1 MRKLENSVAVI
12 TGSGRGIGREL
23 AFLLA
28 KEGAKVV
35 VNDLDPDAAAETQAT
50 IVAMGAC
57 ASAFPGSVTSLNFA
71 EELAEFTKETFGDV
85 HIIVNN
91 AGYVWNEPVHRTTD
105 EQWEAMQAIHL
116 TAPFRIIR
124 AFHPLL
130 RERVD
135 AERTEGKLASRRIV
149 NVASIAATRGTAGQV
164 AYSSAK
170 AGLFGLTR
178 SLAKEWGSMN
188 ITVNCVA
195 FGLVDTR
202 LTATTEDGTGVI
214 EIEGEKR
221 RVGFL
226 PNQRDALIRSI
237 PLARAASAEEAAGG
251 AFIFCLPEASYITGQ
266 CIEVA
271 GGIAY

>member
-1 MRKLENSVAVI
+1 MRKLENSVAVV

-57 ASAFPGSVTSLNFA
+57 ASAFPRSVTSLNFA

-214 EIEGEKR
+214 KIEGEKR

>member
-1 MRKLENSVAVI
+1 MRKLENSVAVV

-214 EIEGEKR
+214 KIEGEKR